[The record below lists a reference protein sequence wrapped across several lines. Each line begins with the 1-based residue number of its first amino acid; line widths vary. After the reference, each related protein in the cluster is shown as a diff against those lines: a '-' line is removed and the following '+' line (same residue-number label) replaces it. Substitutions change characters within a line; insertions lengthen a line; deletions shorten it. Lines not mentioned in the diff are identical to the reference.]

1 MFFLNNFMKKSKLFF
16 LKYFYYIL
24 AFSTYLYIIVFTFL
38 HNRKNDGYVLGDWL
52 INYQDG
58 GFKRRGISGSLFFF
72 LQDFSGLNLNIL
84 VFSFQFIVISL
95 FFFFFIKLVRN
106 KKITLLYLSLLL
118 SPLGFIAY
126 FNCVDY
132 VGKKEFILFL
142 LFTYF
147 TYLLNYS
154 KLSLRKEYLVAFLLF
169 IAVLFHE
176 VVLFYIPYFII
187 LLILKTEKLEPKRYL
202 KYLLAV
208 FMPAILII
216 AFGNNI
222 NEGNSLE
229 ILKQRGVIIT
239 NGIFF
244 WNIDEREYILSQIRD
259 YMLYPISFLISFFH
273 IKFYLKEE
281 FRNWKIIGLYFLLAF
296 LFSLPLF
303 VLAIDW
309 GRWIYIH
316 MMMIIITLSA
326 MLNEE
331 SYKEEDP
338 LYTKKNIFI
347 FIFII
352 FSLIYRVEM
361 SGKGFTFEGFLY
373 RIIMIPGEL
382 INKML

>member
-1 MFFLNNFMKKSKLFF
+1 M
-16 LKYFYYIL
+16 
-24 AFSTYLYIIVFTFL
+24 
-38 HNRKNDGYVLGDWL
+38 
-52 INYQDG
+52 
-58 GFKRRGISGSLFFF
+58 
-72 LQDFSGLNLNIL
+72 
-84 VFSFQFIVISL
+84 
-95 FFFFFIKLVRN
+95 
-106 KKITLLYLSLLL
+106 
-118 SPLGFIAY
+118 
-126 FNCVDY
+126 
-132 VGKKEFILFL
+132 
-142 LFTYF
+142 
-147 TYLLNYS
+147 
-154 KLSLRKEYLVAFLLF
+154 
-169 IAVLFHE
+169 
-176 VVLFYIPYFII
+176 
-187 LLILKTEKLEPKRYL
+187 LKTEKLEPKRYL

-373 RIIMIPGEL
+373 RTIMIPGEL